1 MLVSAAAALL
11 VSCEKIGADRYSP
24 QDLELDELIQ
34 NYVSASYSSKISDV
48 TVTGD
53 KVRISGTYAGTG
65 EFRIAEVPPYM
76 DLLKLDEPLSVIEP
90 DSREFSVETGRWL
103 ETGDGIVYDR
113 LLSKWAIFEKDGD
126 SWKLVS
132 AARYA
137 DTVPAIS
144 SPEAVPLRNKKGLG
158 GIFMNEHISDFDEL
172 DTGSATLNFFVP
184 QFTYLSPGDGRIE
197 HRYGGRSYWFDEN
210 FIKSNLDRVL
220 EETGRRNMSV
230 AGILLVQNEAAA
242 ADKELAQLL
251 TDPGNTGGGTL
262 LMPNMT
268 SPESVNCFAAIVDFL
283 VSRYSRDAD
292 RFGRVAHWIVLNEVD
307 GGSSWANMGTRPQYF
322 YTDYY
327 IKVMRLVNNILR
339 QYDQNAETFAS
350 FTHSWTLPALDFPAK
365 EMIETIDAMGKK
377 EGDYRW
383 ALACHSYPWDL
394 LDPRCWECPYSTP
407 SMDTQCVS
415 FRNLEVLDK
424 WVRMPE
430 HMYLGVH
437 KRSVWL
443 SEAGLNSRSY
453 SEWDLKEQ
461 AAGTAFAW
469 KKVQALEGI
478 DGWQWHNWFDNTG
491 DGAGAM
497 LGLRKYREEND
508 GEAKP
513 AWHVFRAAGTEE
525 EDGEFRQWLEYLG
538 LSGWDEIMYDESEIL

>member
-103 ETGDGIVYDR
+103 ETADGIVYDR

-172 DTGSATLNFFVP
+172 DTGSATLNFFVT

-424 WVRMPE
+424 WIRMPE
-430 HMYLGVH
+430 HKYLGVH

-497 LGLRKYREEND
+497 LGLRKYREDND

-513 AWHVFRAAGTEE
+513 AWYVFQAAGTED
-525 EDGEFRQWLEYLG
+525 EDAEFRQWLEYLG